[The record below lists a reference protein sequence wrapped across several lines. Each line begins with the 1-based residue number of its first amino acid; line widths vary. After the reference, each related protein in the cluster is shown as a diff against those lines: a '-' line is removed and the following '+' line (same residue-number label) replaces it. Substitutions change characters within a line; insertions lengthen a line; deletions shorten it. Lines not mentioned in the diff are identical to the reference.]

1 MSLFFNSLNLCK
13 TFLNLSLF
21 CRLHYKMCHICWDL
35 FYFLL
40 YIYAHLFE
48 LFLFY
53 FERKLFIADFQC
65 KPLIKIHVFIIFFS
79 MYERE
84 RDLLYVFL
92 QQYLEM
98 VFCVVYENIPSTS
111 VQFYFFLLTIFSSI
125 GTNYFNVQRYKCQQ
139 FRICEEIGEKWM
151 IYTFQDMCLA
161 FRCIDVQTVPCTEYL
176 HIYCSFYLVIRIYS
190 IFTRIHEFAI

>member
-13 TFLNLSLF
+13 TCLNLSLF

-65 KPLIKIHVFIIFFS
+65 KPLIKIHVFIKKNFNVW
-79 MYERE
+79 E

-111 VQFYFFLLTIFSSI
+111 VQFYFLLLTIFSSI
-125 GTNYFNVQRYKCQQ
+125 GTNYFNVQRYKCQ
-139 FRICEEIGEKWM
+139 
-151 IYTFQDMCLA
+151 
-161 FRCIDVQTVPCTEYL
+161 
-176 HIYCSFYLVIRIYS
+176 
-190 IFTRIHEFAI
+190 

>member
-1 MSLFFNSLNLCK
+1 MLRSILFSL
-13 TFLNLSLF
+13 
-21 CRLHYKMCHICWDL
+21 I
-35 FYFLL
+35 

-65 KPLIKIHVFIIFFS
+65 KPLIKIHVFIIFIFQC
-79 MYERE
+79 M

-111 VQFYFFLLTIFSSI
+111 VQFYFLLLTIFSSI

-139 FRICEEIGEKWM
+139 FRICEEIGAKWM

>member
-1 MSLFFNSLNLCK
+1 MLRSILFSLIYICAFIWTLS
-13 TFLNLSLF
+13 FLFRKKIIYRRFPVQASNQGT
-21 CRLHYKMCHICWDL
+21 RI
-35 FYFLL
+35 
-40 YIYAHLFE
+40 YIYF
-48 LFLFY
+48 
-53 FERKLFIADFQC
+53 FQC
-65 KPLIKIHVFIIFFS
+65 
-79 MYERE
+79 MRE

-92 QQYLEM
+92 QQYLDR

-111 VQFYFFLLTIFSSI
+111 VQFYFLLLTSFSSI

-139 FRICEEIGEKWM
+139 FWICEEIGAKWM

>member
-13 TFLNLSLF
+13 TCLNLSLF

-65 KPLIKIHVFIIFFS
+65 KPLIKIHVFIIFFQC
-79 MYERE
+79 MRE

-92 QQYLEM
+92 QQYLDM

-111 VQFYFFLLTIFSSI
+111 VQFYFLLLTSFSSI

-139 FRICEEIGEKWM
+139 FWICEEIGAKWM

-176 HIYCSFYLVIRIYS
+176 HIYC
-190 IFTRIHEFAI
+190 

>member
-13 TFLNLSLF
+13 TCLNLSLF
-21 CRLHYKMCHICWDL
+21 CRLHYKMCNICWNL

-65 KPLIKIHVFIIFFS
+65 KPLIKIHVFIKKNS

-84 RDLLYVFL
+84 ICYMCSYSVSRNGFL
-92 QQYLEM
+92 CCLWKYSEY
-98 VFCVVYENIPSTS
+98 FSS
-111 VQFYFFLLTIFSSI
+111 VLFFLLTIFSSI

-139 FRICEEIGEKWM
+139 FRICEEIGAKWM